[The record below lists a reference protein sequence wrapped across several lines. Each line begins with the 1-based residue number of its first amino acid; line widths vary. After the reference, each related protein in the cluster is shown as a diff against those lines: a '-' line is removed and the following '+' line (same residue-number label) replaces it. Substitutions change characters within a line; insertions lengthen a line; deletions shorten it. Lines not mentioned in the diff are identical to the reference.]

1 MNHERIIPSIFEA
14 GDYNHIKVK
23 LPCIW
28 RAKPYLVSS
37 LPLLTLTSLL
47 LIIHD
52 SAERQIIL
60 YYIAQNCKTKDMT
73 GIRGLVNCGSECI
86 LAFN

>member
-1 MNHERIIPSIFEA
+1 MNHEIFIPSIFEA

-28 RAKPYLVSS
+28 QAKPYLVCS
-37 LPLLTLTSLL
+37 LPLLTLTYLL

-52 SAERQIIL
+52 SAERQVISC
-60 YYIAQNCKTKDMT
+60 YIAQNCKTKDVT
-73 GIRGLVNCGSECI
+73 CLHVNCGSD
-86 LAFN
+86 AF